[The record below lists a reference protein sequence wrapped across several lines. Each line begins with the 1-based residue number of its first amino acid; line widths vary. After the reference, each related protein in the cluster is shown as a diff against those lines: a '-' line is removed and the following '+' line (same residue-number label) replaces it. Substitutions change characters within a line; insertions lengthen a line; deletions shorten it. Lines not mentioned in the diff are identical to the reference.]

1 MVVKVSKPEI
11 NVREKIS
18 ELDKPS
24 GTAGQAMLAA
34 ETPHEQQALIGVG
47 RRNLIINGD
56 MRIAQRGTS
65 YTGTNGFSLD
75 RWRNSENTDGV
86 TTLSQQS
93 DGPYTE
99 DGHFKYYLQIN
110 VDTADT
116 SMAAAQYAGAFYK
129 VEGYDFDCAGYGN
142 SQAKTLTLS
151 FWHAHSEPGI
161 YCIAFRND
169 GGGSNRNYVLEY
181 TQDVANVW
189 QKTTITFPGDTSGTW
204 TETNT
209 AALSIFWT
217 FCQGSQYATTTL
229 NQWFGG
235 IYYHAST
242 NIINMMATQNA
253 KFRMTGVQLE
263 LGKVATP
270 FEHRSYG
277 EELALCQRYYYQV
290 GKSNGGV
297 ISSFGFARGPNY
309 LNLVYATVP
318 RLVAMRAVPTVSG
331 GGNIRGTSFTGGYQ
345 TKNMSVTGN
354 GRVVGHDQP
363 NQNSTV
369 SGIRVEFLSNWP
381 AAEVVISDHDGTG
394 FISFDAE
401 L

>member
-1 MVVKVSKPEI
+1 MTVKITKPEI

-34 ETPHEQQALIGVG
+34 ETPQEQFNLISAG
-47 RRNLIINGD
+47 RRNMIINGD
-56 MRIAQRGTS
+56 MRIAQRGIS
-65 YTGTNGFSLD
+65 YTGSNGFAID
-75 RWRNSENTDGV
+75 RFRNSENTAGV

-93 DGPYTE
+93 DGPYTT
-99 DGHFKYYLQIN
+99 DGHFKYYLQVN
-110 VDTADT
+110 VDTVDT
-116 SMAAAQYAGAFYK
+116 SMASTDYAGVFYK

-161 YCIAFRND
+161 YSISMRND
-169 GGGSNRNYVLEY
+169 GGGSNRNYVLDY
-181 TQDVANVW
+181 TQDVADVW
-189 QKTTITFPGDTSGTW
+189 QKTTITFPGDTTGTW
-204 TETNT
+204 TETNS

-217 FCQGSQYATTTL
+217 FCQGTGYATTTL

-253 KFRMTGVQLE
+253 KFRITGVQLE

-277 EELALCQRYYYQV
+277 EELASCQRYYQYV
-290 GKSNGGV
+290 ERT
-297 ISSFGFARGPNY
+297 RGSGNRDAGNNTCAFSHRIPE
-309 LNLVYATVP
+309 
-318 RLVAMRAVPTVSG
+318 MRASPTM
-331 GGNIRGTSFTGGYQ
+331 T
-345 TKNMSVTGN
+345 
-354 GRVVGHDQP
+354 RVVVGSPYNWNFTQFANVNKSH
-363 NQNSTV
+363 V
-369 SGIRVEFLSNWP
+369 SVLIEIITTDSYWYYN
-381 AAEVVISDHDGTG
+381 DGYTA
-394 FISFDAE
+394 DAE

>member
-34 ETPHEQQALIGVG
+34 ETLPELHSIAGTG
-47 RRNLIINGD
+47 RRNLTINGD
-56 MRIAQRGTS
+56 FKVNQRGTLPVTNP
-65 YTGTNGFSLD
+65 TGGVYFTD
-75 RWRNSENTDGV
+75 RWLIGSTATNLVISNETGV
-86 TTLSQQS
+86 YINQDNAKVKTLKALFSGSGGFDIYQTYEDWEYLSNKTVTISFWYRTNIHNCVIRQWSTMSPATIPSTYGEWKKFSTTFTL
-93 DGPYTE
+93 GT
-99 DGHFKYYLQIN
+99 LI
-110 VDTADT
+110 
-116 SMAAAQYAGAFYK
+116 AGAR
-129 VEGYDFDCAGYGN
+129 AAN
-142 SQAKTLTLS
+142 TATL
-151 FWHAHSEPGI
+151 GI
-161 YCIAFRND
+161 
-169 GGGSNRNYVLEY
+169 
-181 TQDVANVW
+181 W
-189 QKTTITFPGDTSGTW
+189 TSGATV
-204 TETNT
+204 
-209 AALSIFWT
+209 SS
-217 FCQGSQYATTTL
+217 GSY
-229 NQWFGG
+229 FEF
-235 IYYHAST
+235 
-242 NIINMMATQNA
+242 TQ
-253 KFRMTGVQLE
+253 FQLE
-263 LGKVATP
+263 VSKVATP